1 MTDKNNFP
9 IVADGQIGGATVQT
23 VDARHLHAFLKVGKV
38 FGAWINERIEQYEF
52 AENVDFVVF
61 SETGN
66 NPQGGRP
73 SKEYALSLDMA
84 KELSMVERNDR
95 GKRARQYFIQCERR
109 AKDPAAALNN
119 PEMLRHLLLENVEK
133 VLSLEADIA
142 ELRPLA
148 DSYKHLTRRD
158 GTMCITD
165 ASKALGMRPKD
176 LFSFLQAKRWIYRR
190 AGNGHWVGYQDK
202 VQVGLLDHR
211 VEEVTRGD
219 GSSKITE
226 QVRITAKGLAKL
238 GSLTGSSAEA
248 AE

>member
-9 IVADGQIGGATVQT
+9 IVAESQIGGATIQT
-23 VDARHLHAFLKVGKV
+23 VNARNLHAFLKVGKV

-61 SETGN
+61 SEIGN

-84 KELSMVERNDR
+84 KELSMVERNDQ

-109 AKDPAAALNN
+109 AKDPATALNN
-119 PEMLRHLLLENVEK
+119 PAMLRHLLLENVEK
-133 VLSLEADIA
+133 VLALEADIA

-148 DSYKHLTRRD
+148 DSYEHLTRRD

-176 LFSFLQAKRWIYRR
+176 LFAFLQAKRWIYRR

-202 VQVGLLDHR
+202 VQAGLLDHR
-211 VEEVTRGD
+211 VEEVTRAD